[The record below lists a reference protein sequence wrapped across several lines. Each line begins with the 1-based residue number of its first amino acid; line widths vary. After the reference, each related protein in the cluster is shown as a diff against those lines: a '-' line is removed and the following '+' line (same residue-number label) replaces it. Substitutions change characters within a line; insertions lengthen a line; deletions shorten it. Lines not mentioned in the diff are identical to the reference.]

1 MEVTK
6 TIIPAAGLGTRFLP
20 LTKAIPKEML
30 PLLNKP
36 AIHYIV
42 EEALQSSINHC
53 LFITS
58 RDKEAIANYFDADPA
73 LDAILEERH
82 KENLLAGLTKI
93 MRAIHCTYIRQAEPL
108 GLGHAISLARYSIA
122 PKEYFGVMLPDDII
136 MGQQPGLAQLI
147 RIAQQEKA
155 SVIAVQEVPDDCVS
169 SYGIVAIKKQITPHL
184 FQVSSL
190 VEKPAKKDA
199 PSNLAIIGR
208 YVLSAKIFHAL
219 DEISTYSTSNELQ
232 LTDGITHMM
241 HQNEKV
247 FAYKLQ
253 GTRYDTGTPIG
264 WIKAVIGIA
273 LQTPEY
279 APHIKSFLADLNTPQ
294 SFLYDSSKNIKHQS
308 TL

>member
-1 MEVTK
+1 MEITK

-20 LTKAIPKEML
+20 ITKAIPKEML

-36 AIHYIV
+36 AIHYII
-42 EEALQSSINHC
+42 EEALQSAINQC
-53 LFITS
+53 IIITS
-58 RDKEAIANYFDADPA
+58 KDKESIANYLDADPT

-82 KENLLAGLTKI
+82 KENLLAGLTKMI
-93 MRAIHCTYIRQAEPL
+93 RSLHCTYIRQSEPL
-108 GLGHAISLARYSIA
+108 GLGHAVSLARYTIA

-155 SVIAVQEVPDDCVS
+155 TVIAVQEVPDDCVS
-169 SYGIVAIKKQITPHL
+169 SYGVIAIKKQITPHL
-184 FQVSSL
+184 FQVSKL

-208 YVLSAKIFHAL
+208 YVLSAKIFKAL
-219 DEISTYSTSNELQ
+219 DEISTYSTTNELQ
-232 LTDGITHMM
+232 LTDGIAHMM

-253 GTRYDTGTPIG
+253 GTRYDVGSPIG

-273 LQTPEY
+273 VQNPQY
-279 APHIKSFLADLNTPQ
+279 APHIKEFLADLNTPH
-294 SFLYDSSKNIKHQS
+294 SFLYDSSKNIRHLN
-308 TL
+308 T